1 MTPEQIQR
9 IPDPVRRAREAEGFL
24 SRGRDALATVKDV
37 RDAAIA
43 ELLLAGRSQRDVAQ
57 TVGVSATTVAGVA
70 AARHVV
76 VERVARRGGT
86 ARAATG

>member
-1 MTPEQIQR
+1 MTPQEIQR
-9 IPDPVRRAREAEGFL
+9 IKDPVTRAREAEGFI
-24 SRGRDALATVKDV
+24 SRGRDALTTVKEM

-57 TVGVSATTVAGVA
+57 AVGVSPTTVAGIA

-76 VERVARRGGT
+76 VERVARQRGE
-86 ARAATG
+86 ARAR